1 MPRRALLNVILLTA
15 IAAIA
20 AAIWLT
26 PPETE
31 QPAPALVPGVDASS
45 IDSIRVQRAGGA
57 DLRFRRDG
65 DGWSMVEPVAAPAHE
80 ARINALLGLLTDQSL
95 ARLDGEGADLARFGL
110 ADPAVTVELGPHRI
124 ALGDPH
130 PMDEQR
136 YVLYGGAIHLV
147 PDSLYAQLTQNAGF
161 FIDNRLL
168 PAGARPT
175 RIRYPAFTL
184 ESADGA
190 WRELPSGSRDAA
202 ALSAAAATWES
213 ARALAVRTPAK
224 AADNAAAITVELP
237 PGAPVVFEIL
247 ALEPA
252 AVLARRDL
260 DIQYHLDAFTAQQ
273 LLLAPPAAAELP
285 PPD

>member
-1 MPRRALLNVILLTA
+1 MPRRALLNILLLTA
-15 IAAIA
+15 IAAVA
-20 AAIWLT
+20 TAIWLT
-26 PPETE
+26 PPGVE
-31 QPAPALVPGVDASS
+31 QPAPALVPGVDPKT
-45 IDSIRVQRAGGA
+45 IDSIHVQRAGGA

-65 DGWSMVEPVAAPAHE
+65 DSWLMVEPVAAPAHQ

-110 ADPAVTVELGPHRI
+110 RDPAVTVEIGLHRI

-147 PDSLYAQLTQNAGF
+147 PDSLYVQLTQNAGF

-168 PAGARPT
+168 PAGAKAV

-184 ESADGA
+184 EFADGA
-190 WRELPSGSRDAA
+190 WRESPPGSRDAA
-202 ALSAAAATWES
+202 ALSAAAGTWQS

-224 AADNAAAITVELP
+224 AADNAATITVELP

-247 ALEPA
+247 SLEPA
-252 AVLARRDL
+252 PVLARRDL
-260 DIQYHLDAFTAQQ
+260 DIQYHLDAFTAEQ
-273 LLLAPPAAAELP
+273 LLIAPPAAAELP